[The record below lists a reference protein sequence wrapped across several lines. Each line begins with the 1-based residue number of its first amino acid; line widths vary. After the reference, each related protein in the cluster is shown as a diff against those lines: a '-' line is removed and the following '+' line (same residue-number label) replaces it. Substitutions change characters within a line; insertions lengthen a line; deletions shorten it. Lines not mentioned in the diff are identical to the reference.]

1 MESSYATSNEMRSSV
16 AVGTAERGLSH
27 PSLLPRLGI
36 VPLPRGGVDHMLS
49 LSKRNCCLFFFVPV
63 SGVSVVCSVF
73 PPVSCGVCATPL
85 WLLVSPAA
93 SNLEP
98 PLRWM

>member
-1 MESSYATSNEMRSSV
+1 MRCEAALQSEPRREGSLVQAYCLAWESFHDRV
-16 AVGTAERGLSH
+16 AEL
-27 PSLLPRLGI
+27 I
-36 VPLPRGGVDHMLS
+36 I
-49 LSKRNCCLFFFVPV
+49 CCLCVNEIFVFFMPV
-63 SGVSVVCSVF
+63 SGISVVCSVL